1 MQVYVEKSF
10 LDKNIQDNSNE
21 FNLDII
27 HTIPKSKYYF
37 IYDKNGLSFIRDS
50 ENPKEI
56 LNINFLKGKLGWRLK
71 RVSHETKLKKALGKA
86 KGPLNI
92 FDATAGL
99 LSDSMIFL
107 SLGHSV
113 VAVEQS
119 KIIYLLLK
127 DAIRRAK
134 DAIPFLS
141 NIKLINGNSINVIK
155 KIETSFDIIYLDPMY
170 PILKNNIKKSGEL
183 SAIRSILAIEK
194 LSSNEDSLINNFM
207 GIDYKK
213 IILKRP
219 LKSKKIYSNINYQV
233 KGRTTR
239 FDIYL

>member
-1 MQVYVEKSF
+1 MQIYVEKSF
-10 LDKNIQDNSNE
+10 LDKNIHNISNN
-21 FNLDII
+21 FNLDI
-27 HTIPKSKYYF
+27 TNASPLSKYYF

-50 ENPKEI
+50 KNPKET

-71 RVSHETKLKKALGKA
+71 RVNHETKLKKALGKA
-86 KGPLNI
+86 KVPLNI

-107 SLGHSV
+107 SLGHNV

-119 KIIYLLLK
+119 KIIYLLLE

-134 DAIPFLS
+134 DSMPFLS
-141 NIKLINGNSINVIK
+141 NIKLINGNSFDVIK
-155 KIETSFDIIYLDPMY
+155 QFDALFDVIYLDPMY
-170 PILKNNIKKSGEL
+170 PILKHNIKKSGEL
-183 SAIRSILAIEK
+183 NAIRSILEIEN
-194 LSSNEDSLINNFM
+194 LSNDEDSMINDFM
-207 GIDYKK
+207 RLDYKK

>member
-1 MQVYVEKSF
+1 
-10 LDKNIQDNSNE
+10 
-21 FNLDII
+21 
-27 HTIPKSKYYF
+27 
-37 IYDKNGLSFIRDS
+37 
-50 ENPKEI
+50 
-56 LNINFLKGKLGWRLK
+56 
-71 RVSHETKLKKALGKA
+71 
-86 KGPLNI
+86 
-92 FDATAGL
+92 
-99 LSDSMIFL
+99 MIFL

-155 KIETSFDIIYLDPMY
+155 KIDTSFDIIYLDPMY

-183 SAIRSILAIEK
+183 SAIRSILAIEN

>member
-1 MQVYVEKSF
+1 
-10 LDKNIQDNSNE
+10 
-21 FNLDII
+21 
-27 HTIPKSKYYF
+27 
-37 IYDKNGLSFIRDS
+37 
-50 ENPKEI
+50 
-56 LNINFLKGKLGWRLK
+56 
-71 RVSHETKLKKALGKA
+71 
-86 KGPLNI
+86 
-92 FDATAGL
+92 
-99 LSDSMIFL
+99 MIFL

-155 KIETSFDIIYLDPMY
+155 KIDTSFDIIYLDPMY

>member
-1 MQVYVEKSF
+1 MLIYVEKSF
-10 LDKNIQDNSNE
+10 LDKNIKNISNE
-21 FNLDII
+21 FNLDIASA
-27 HTIPKSKYYF
+27 IPLSKYYF
-37 IYDKNGLSFIRDS
+37 KYDKNGLSFIRDS
-50 ENPKEI
+50 KNPKET
-56 LNINFLKGKLGWRLK
+56 LNVNFLKGKLGWRLK
-71 RVSHETKLKKALGKA
+71 RVNHETKLKKALGKA
-86 KGPLNI
+86 KDPLTI

-119 KIIYLLLK
+119 KIIYLLLE

-134 DAIPFLS
+134 DSMPFLS
-141 NIKLINGNSINVIK
+141 NIKLINGNSIDVIK
-155 KIETSFDIIYLDPMY
+155 QIDTLFDVIYLDPMY
-170 PILKNNIKKSGEL
+170 PTPKHNIKKSGEL
-183 SAIRSILAIEK
+183 SAIRSILEIEN
-194 LSSNEDSLINNFM
+194 LSNNEDSIINDFM
-207 GIDYKK
+207 CLDYKK

-219 LKSKKIYSNINYQV
+219 LKYKKIYSNINYQV